1 MAASQ
6 TQAWRVLIAD
16 EEAEVRSQ
24 LGGLLRGWDCEIW
37 EAADGATAQEF
48 LQQGVVDA
56 AFVNAQLPGVSG
68 WELFQAARDLPRQ
81 VPVILFT
88 TTGTQGMEAE
98 IMRTNTMQELT
109 THPVDRDELI
119 HAIQRALHGLARP
132 DVDARREQEARLYQ
146 SHKLEAIGRL
156 ATGVAHDFNNLLTII
171 MGYSEIALAGLGE
184 TDPLRCNLEQI
195 HRAGD
200 RAAAL
205 ARQLLAFGR
214 KHAFAPMLLD
224 ISAVVTELDKML
236 QRLIAE
242 EIELVTRLE
251 PAPGPVRADPGQLEQ
266 VIVNLVL
273 NARDAMP
280 QGGRLQIETA
290 NVMLDEAA
298 AEYIQATR
306 PGPHVMLSVT
316 DTGHGMTP
324 EIQARVFEPFFTT
337 KEEGKGTGL
346 GLAIVRD
353 IVQESQGTIHVCS
366 EPGHGTTFTIYFP
379 AAEDGGKPA
388 NITRAVRAKSPPGW
402 ETVLVV
408 EDDDG
413 VRLLVRDI
421 LEKAGYTVIEARQGE
436 EAIRLCGQYDGPI
449 DLLVTDVVMRQ
460 LGGKKLADH
469 LQGLRPTLRVLFIS
483 GYAAVTATHQGV
495 LNSGTTFLQKPFT
508 PEALIAKVK
517 EILQAPTA
525 PQGGLTPLP

>member
-1 MAASQ
+1 
-6 TQAWRVLIAD
+6 
-16 EEAEVRSQ
+16 
-24 LGGLLRGWDCEIW
+24 
-37 EAADGATAQEF
+37 
-48 LQQGVVDA
+48 
-56 AFVNAQLPGVSG
+56 
-68 WELFQAARDLPRQ
+68 
-81 VPVILFT
+81 
-88 TTGTQGMEAE
+88 
-98 IMRTNTMQELT
+98 MRTNTMQELT

-306 PGPHVMLSVT
+306 AGPHVMLSVT

-346 GLAIVRD
+346 GLEAQMID
-353 IVQESQGTIHVCS
+353 IVDEIAYNHHDVDDGLESRLIDLDELCGEVQL
-366 EPGHGTTFTIYFP
+366 F
-379 AAEDGGKPA
+379 A
-388 NITRAVRAKSPPGW
+388 RAV
-402 ETVLVV
+402 E
-408 EDDDG
+408 
-413 VRLLVRDI
+413 
-421 LEKAGYTVIEARQGE
+421 EARLRWP
-436 EAIRLCGQYDGPI
+436 EAGRHSWINASLRRVI

-483 GYAAVTATHQGV
+483 GYAAVTAAQQGV

-517 EILQAPTA
+517 EILQAPAT
-525 PQGGLTPLP
+525 PHGLEGV